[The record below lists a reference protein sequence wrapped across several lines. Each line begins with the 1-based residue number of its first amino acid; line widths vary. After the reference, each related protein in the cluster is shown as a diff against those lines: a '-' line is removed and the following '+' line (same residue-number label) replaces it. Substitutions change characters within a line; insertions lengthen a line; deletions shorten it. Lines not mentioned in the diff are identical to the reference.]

1 MISQIQAEENTRM
14 IVDRAREESIMYDQL
29 QNAIDLDSHGITFVF
44 TDSAEKTAKVR
55 SLAEKRLCLAPH
67 GSFESANRDLL
78 DTNCG
83 GIVLDLGLIHDL
95 TPQMV
100 GQLLETALYVARK
113 REFPV
118 VIIAP
123 NSKRNL
129 LRQTNAWELRTIVF
143 DFDNM

>member
-1 MISQIQAEENTRM
+1 M
-14 IVDRAREESIMYDQL
+14 IVDRAREESIMFDQL
-29 QNAIDLDSHGITFVF
+29 QEAIDLDPHGIVFVF

-95 TPQMV
+95 IEEPV
-100 GQLLETALYVARK
+100 VARDGMVAIPDGPGLG
-113 REFPV
+113 F
-118 VIIAP
+118 
-123 NSKRNL
+123 
-129 LRQTNAWELRTIVF
+129 TISESFLGAHVKSC
-143 DFDNM
+143 